1 MSNIILEYINLEND
15 LENDLENNDETQQ
28 LLYNIN
34 NDNNLNL
41 EIRHKFIFD
50 NQDVLQELYSLEK
63 DYNK

>member
-34 NDNNLNL
+34 NGT
-41 EIRHKFIFD
+41 K
-50 NQDVLQELYSLEK
+50 VT
-63 DYNK
+63 